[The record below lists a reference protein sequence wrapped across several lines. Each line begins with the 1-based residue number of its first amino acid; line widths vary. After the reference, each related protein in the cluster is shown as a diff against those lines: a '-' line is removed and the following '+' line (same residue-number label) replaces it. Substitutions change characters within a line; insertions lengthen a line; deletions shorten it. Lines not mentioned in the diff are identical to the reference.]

1 MVPYEN
7 FQKTKKKM
15 DSLRFELATPGLL
28 DLAFTTE
35 LRSQKDFATKNKW
48 SHQDKS
54 PYRLSRLWGEKPLRL
69 QGKMGA
75 TLATFTSSEF

>member
-7 FQKTKKKM
+7 FQKNEKKM
-15 DSLRFELATPGLL
+15 VSPRFELATPGLL
-28 DLAFTTE
+28 DLASTTE

-69 QGKMGA
+69 
-75 TLATFTSSEF
+75 